1 MKGSV
6 MGFRQSKLIENGLTT
21 DDALILRV
29 IKDMYSSSSMEFK
42 DFDGIKY
49 MWINYTYL
57 FSQIPIT
64 GSKRNL
70 MRRIEVYGTE
80 HLLLRILERVRNGK
94 KGSFSYISPTEKLD
108 SLQDLDPY
116 DKMSHPTLG
125 QNVTPPMTER
135 HTKDSSYIDSSNNI
149 YTIFE
154 FWNNTKVL
162 VHRKMSDKLRG
173 HINAS
178 LSNFS
183 VEEICKAITNYSVV
197 VKGEQYYWTHKWRLD
212 EFLLR
217 GLDKFLD
224 ENEPLKNFID
234 KAKAKTEIQPKS
246 TEDKSREIIAKQM
259 EAIRKR
265 KESEKHD
272 S

>member
-1 MKGSV
+1 LSNLLINEEPLQVLPGLAKAIGLNEAIILQQIHYWLKRSDKKHEGRTWTYNSYPEWKKQFPFWSESSIKRTFQSLEQKGL
-6 MGFRQSKLIENGLTT
+6 LITGNFNRMAIDRTKWYT
-21 DDALILRV
+21 
-29 IKDMYSSSSMEFK
+29 
-42 DFDGIKY
+42 
-49 MWINYTYL
+49 INYSRL
-57 FSQIPIT
+57 D
-64 GSKRNL
+64 
-70 MRRIEVYGTE
+70 E
-80 HLLLRILERVRNGK
+80 
-94 KGSFSYISPTEKLD
+94 ISPPSGQYEPMEKVKLTSPIPEITTENN
-108 SLQDLDPY
+108 S
-116 DKMSHPTLG
+116 
-125 QNVTPPMTER
+125 
-135 HTKDSSYIDSSNNI
+135 NI

-178 LSNFS
+178 LSNYS

-217 GLDKFLD
+217 GLDKFSD

-246 TEDKSREIIAKQM
+246 TEDKSREIIARQM
-259 EAIRKR
+259 EAIRKK
-265 KESEKHD
+265 KESEKRD